1 MSKLYKFNTN
11 TFPFD
16 ELSLANPNGVQ
27 GGAYLAKLKLASNK
41 FLIQTPYSTTK
52 KGVIKTD
59 KKMYCDLMFDNDDE
73 KIQDFIATLEDTVK
87 NLIYAK
93 KDVWFHT
100 EMDMDT
106 IDYHWQS
113 SLRGYQGDKVLLRCF
128 IKKPKNI
135 INQNTPTIQIYD
147 EDENKLDLDSINKDS
162 TVISVISID
171 GLKFTPQSFS
181 LGFSLEQIMVLKDDR
196 KNNKCLIKINHI
208 PSTINQ
214 PDDVTEITTQSTQ
227 KQQISPDSV
236 SDVAPDSV
244 SDVAPDSVSDVA
256 PDSVSDVAPD
266 SVSDV
271 APDNVEELHPKSIN
285 SINNPTSL
293 TLKDLAISNDTNQD
307 KLKENEQ
314 SLEDNSILHEAD
326 IKIPENNKTSVSLK
340 KPNEVYLEIYS
351 EVKRRA
357 KEAKL
362 RALAAELEVKRVK
375 ALYMLDDI
383 DSSSSDDGSE
393 NSESEDAELSN

>member
-1 MSKLYKFNTN
+1 MSKLYKFNTK

-41 FLIQTPYSTTK
+41 FLIQTPSSTTK

-73 KIQDFIATLEDTVK
+73 KIQDFIATLEDAVK

-93 KDVWFHT
+93 KDIWFHT

-181 LGFSLEQIMVLKDDR
+181 LGFSLEQIMVLKDDH
-196 KNNKCLIKINHI
+196 KNNKCLIKINDI

-227 KQQISPDSV
+227 AQQISPDSV
-236 SDVAPDSV
+236 SDVTPDSV
-244 SDVAPDSVSDVA
+244 SDVTPDSVSDVIS
-256 PDSVSDVAPD
+256 DSVSDVT
-266 SVSDV
+266 
-271 APDNVEELHPKSIN
+271 PDNVEELPPKSIN
-285 SINNPTSL
+285 GINNPTSL

-340 KPNEVYLEIYS
+340 KPNEVYIEIYS

>member
-1 MSKLYKFNTN
+1 
-11 TFPFD
+11 
-16 ELSLANPNGVQ
+16 
-27 GGAYLAKLKLASNK
+27 
-41 FLIQTPYSTTK
+41 
-52 KGVIKTD
+52 
-59 KKMYCDLMFDNDDE
+59 
-73 KIQDFIATLEDTVK
+73 
-87 NLIYAK
+87 
-93 KDVWFHT
+93 
-100 EMDMDT
+100 
-106 IDYHWQS
+106 
-113 SLRGYQGDKVLLRCF
+113 
-128 IKKPKNI
+128 
-135 INQNTPTIQIYD
+135 
-147 EDENKLDLDSINKDS
+147 
-162 TVISVISID
+162 
-171 GLKFTPQSFS
+171 
-181 LGFSLEQIMVLKDDR
+181 
-196 KNNKCLIKINHI
+196 
-208 PSTINQ
+208 
-214 PDDVTEITTQSTQ
+214 
-227 KQQISPDSV
+227 
-236 SDVAPDSV
+236 
-244 SDVAPDSVSDVA
+244 
-256 PDSVSDVAPD
+256 VSDVAPD

>member
-236 SDVAPDSV
+236 SDVAPH
-244 SDVAPDSVSDVA
+244 
-256 PDSVSDVAPD
+256 SVSDVAPD

>member
-181 LGFSLEQIMVLKDDR
+181 LGFSLEQIMVLKDDH
-196 KNNKCLIKINHI
+196 KNNKCLIKINDI

-227 KQQISPDSV
+227 KQQIS
-236 SDVAPDSV
+236 
-244 SDVAPDSVSDVA
+244 

>member
-181 LGFSLEQIMVLKDDR
+181 LGFSLEQIMVLKDDH
-196 KNNKCLIKINHI
+196 KNNKCLIKINDI

-236 SDVAPDSV
+236 L
-244 SDVAPDSVSDVA
+244 DVA

>member
-236 SDVAPDSV
+236 SDVAPH
-244 SDVAPDSVSDVA
+244 SVSDVA